1 MAIGNFAIP
10 HIFDWLQLMGSLA
23 RVPGLVVGLEG
34 APVQNPLCNHSLLNY
49 RLTQN
54 RTSAR
59 CHVIRGKMK
68 RLDKRMTNL
77 VILLPRACGVFAHLP
92 CVKFLKYFLPRYR
105 YWMTFYGVSTFF
117 KILDLRC
124 EQHKCTQRLSRIL

>member
-1 MAIGNFAIP
+1 MAISNFAIP

-34 APVQNPLCNHSLLNY
+34 AAVQNPLCNHSLLNY

-77 VILLPRACGVFAHLP
+77 VILLPGACGVFAHLR
-92 CVKFLKYFLPRYR
+92 CVEFLKYFLPRYP
-105 YWMTFYGVSTFF
+105 YLMTFTAYRHF
-117 KILDLRC
+117 LRSWTC
-124 EQHKCTQRLSRIL
+124 SLNNTNALNGYSRIL